1 MCTLH
6 NIRNIKNIWHFAY
19 MVHICQYYMG
29 NICQMTYILLI
40 LRIYMCI
47 YVCIDV
53 TSISDIYGIWHI
65 RCIYVSTMCDI
76 YIYQMAYKLL
86 ILCAYMCMY
95 ACLYVPNIGN
105 TYDIWHI
112 RCIYVSDIGSIYVN
126 SHICYLCC
134 TLIERNINYIYDIW
148 HIRHICSIYGVY
160 VPLGGAIFAYI
171 KL

>member
-1 MCTLH
+1 MCT
-6 NIRNIKNIWHFAY
+6 IYVTYMAFRIYGAY
-19 MVHICQYYMG
+19 MSVLHGEYMSNDIYLTYIAHLYVHICMHRCDQYKWHIRHLTYTMHICQYY
-29 NICQMTYILLI
+29 
-40 LRIYMCI
+40 
-47 YVCIDV
+47 V
-53 TSISDIYGIWHI
+53 WHI
-65 RCIYVSTMCDI
+65 YR
-76 YIYQMAYKLL
+76 MAYKLL

-126 SHICYLCC
+126 SHICYLYC